1 MTMQLIVVRPFGGL
15 ARGAPVT
22 DPAKVRA
29 ILAGEHALDVVSVA
43 GGAGRVA
50 AFPATSEGVR

>member
-15 ARGAPVT
+15 ARGAAVT

-29 ILAGEHALDVVSVA
+29 ILAGEHALDVVCVA
-43 GGAGRVA
+43 DGAERAA
-50 AFPATSEGVR
+50 AFPAKSEGVR